1 MENTKKSK
9 TTSKNSNIPKG
20 EIGIKKKNDYS
31 KLIPLH
37 ISAAKQAYFLPEQS
51 RKNTIYINDLET
63 LNESSITN
71 NLECLSNR
79 DMQSFGDS
87 MSLVHSRQGS
97 KTDLFEDKNKK
108 INLTKYQD
116 EFIKKEKEII
126 LLKKEIN
133 ELQNNNNKLKEQES
147 LNQTLILKLNEN
159 YNNLEQILNNI
170 KKEFSEK
177 EKELLQQI
185 EQLKN
190 DIKNK
195 DITINTL
202 QDQSN
207 FNKNIIDNLNKV
219 IKEKDVK
226 INELKKTIKKHQKYL
241 KSNVDINIT
250 NNINSNNNCT
260 FSSNN
265 KENENL
271 NHFKNTK
278 TNKNHP
284 IHNKVN
290 LKEFMR
296 KYNLI
301 NQNLSHNTDSNNKK
315 TLQSQNKNEFT
326 YHDQGP
332 PKQIKNYNYIEE
344 AIASIPKKSV
354 KDTSLKKQLQLSNK
368 MIKNKKER
376 NRNNVCYSLK
386 SLSNFQ
392 FERNGLNKYSNMSHS
407 SFTNKMK
414 DFEQSTFNKKK
425 ITYNYSNN
433 NLTKN
438 KKSKDVFLKRL
449 YKYNKRIIKT
459 SISESTNS
467 YLYSDNDNSNNYY
480 NQKINNDKNYDFLKK
495 NSTANNILREH
506 FYRSSLKNIFSMSKK
521 SRKSIEDTP
530 QNRRKL
536 NNQINDYENK
546 KNTDSFLNDIFSDN
560 EKNFNCIKG
569 QNKFKKPNFFFN
581 NSMID
586 NMNFTSNKNSHSLK
600 LSVRNTK
607 TRDNHIL

>member
-108 INLTKYQD
+108 ISLTKYQD

-315 TLQSQNKNEFT
+315 TLQNQNKNEFT

>member
-1 MENTKKSK
+1 MENNIKSK

-20 EIGIKKKNDYS
+20 EIGIKIKNDYS

-37 ISAAKQAYFLPEQS
+37 ISAAKQAYFLPENNK
-51 RKNTIYINDLET
+51 KNTIYINDLET
-63 LNESSITN
+63 LNESSFTN
-71 NLECLSNR
+71 NLEGLSNR

-97 KTDLFEDKNKK
+97 KTDLLEDKYKK
-108 INLTKYQD
+108 INLHKYQD

-147 LNQTLILKLNEN
+147 LNQTLFLKLNEN
-159 YNNLEQILNNI
+159 YNNLEQLLNNI
-170 KKEFSEK
+170 KKEFSVK

-190 DIKNK
+190 DIKDK
-195 DITINTL
+195 DIFINTL
-202 QDQSN
+202 QEQSN
-207 FNKNIIDNLNKV
+207 YNKNIIDNLNKV

-226 INELKKTIKKHQKYL
+226 INALKKTIKKNQKYL

-260 FSSNN
+260 FSNTN
-265 KENENL
+265 KDNDNY
-271 NHFKNTK
+271 KNTK
-278 TNKNHP
+278 TNKNHAN
-284 IHNKVN
+284 HNKVN

-296 KYNLI
+296 KYNLNNK
-301 NQNLSHNTDSNNKK
+301 NQNLSNNTDSKNKK
-315 TLQSQNKNEFT
+315 KLQNQNKNEFT

-344 AIASIPKKSV
+344 SIASIPKKSG
-354 KDTSLKKQLQLSNK
+354 KDSSLKKQLQLSNK
-368 MIKNKKER
+368 VIKNKKGR
-376 NRNNVCYSLK
+376 SKNNVCYSLK
-386 SLSNFQ
+386 SLSNLQ
-392 FERNGLNKYSNMSHS
+392 LERNGLNKYSNTSHS

-414 DFEQSTFNKKK
+414 DFDQTTFNRKKM
-425 ITYNYSNN
+425 TYNYSNN
-433 NLTKN
+433 NLTKD
-438 KKSKDVFLKRL
+438 KKSKDFFLKRL

-480 NQKINNDKNYDFLKK
+480 NQKINNDKNFDFLKK

-546 KNTDSFLNDIFSDN
+546 KNINDSFSNDLFSDN
-560 EKNFNCIKG
+560 EKIFNYIKG
-569 QNKFKKPNFFFN
+569 QYKFKKPNFLFN

-607 TRDNHIL
+607 ARDNHIL